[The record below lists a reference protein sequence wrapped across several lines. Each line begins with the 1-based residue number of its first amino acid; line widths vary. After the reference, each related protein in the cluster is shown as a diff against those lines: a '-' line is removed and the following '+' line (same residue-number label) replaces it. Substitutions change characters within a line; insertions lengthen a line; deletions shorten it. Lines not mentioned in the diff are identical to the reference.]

1 MPYLAGLFFL
11 FLRLT
16 RRYKSQNVS
25 FCHFVSIALHS
36 PFPLCRGYRDKI
48 KGQTWSFSPF
58 CLDSPAF
65 AASIVHLMPLS
76 HKLSHQFPWGLGFFF
91 GLHITLIAWH
101 PARMLEQHGKQHTL
115 NQVCMLGAADSQLA
129 GAGAR

>member
-1 MPYLAGLFFL
+1 M
-11 FLRLT
+11 
-16 RRYKSQNVS
+16 N
-25 FCHFVSIALHS
+25 
-36 PFPLCRGYRDKI
+36 
-48 KGQTWSFSPF
+48 FSG
-58 CLDSPAF
+58 
-65 AASIVHLMPLS
+65 I
-76 HKLSHQFPWGLGFFF
+76 LGFFV